1 MNNVVLAKD
10 NGETLSEH
18 TLRCFQV
25 ADILLD
31 KLPFADSMIETLR
44 NDLKI
49 ALAVHDVGK
58 AATGFQKVL
67 RKEVEKWGHRHEII
81 SAAFASSLSVKDEV
95 LLAVI
100 THHKPLPADG
110 ISANKGCLPDEEIPI
125 GTELTPIWNQIAKE
139 WEQNISAFQVE
150 WEKITATMQ
159 RNDLNKILKLSP
171 LSMDKSWLRRS
182 KQARRVPFERR
193 LYASILRG
201 ILISSDHLASNTTI
215 SIESMPRHIPIL
227 KDYSLV
233 NQSLR
238 DFQKRAGDVK
248 GHLILRA
255 PTGSGKTLAALLWA
269 QRNQKKNGR
278 LFYVLPNIASINAMY
293 ERLRDNFGDNVGL
306 LHSRAASSLY
316 SIFESDNNSSSKLQ
330 NQRIATI
337 FSHLAREMWFPIRVC
352 TPHQILRYSLHGKG
366 WETMLSEFPNS
377 CFIFDEVHA
386 YDPTIT
392 GLTVATAK
400 YLTKQDAS
408 CLFLSATMPAFL
420 RKILEKELAP
430 ISFLEPSDDP
440 SDQQIINQKR
450 HAVEI
455 IDGNIISNIDLII
468 KEAEK
473 AHSTLVI
480 CNHVPTAQ
488 KVYEEIKRRIGGA
501 VLLHSRFCK
510 RDRNKIEQQIIQS
523 LPKVLVSTQ
532 VVEVSLDID
541 FEQGFSEPAPVD
553 ALVQRFGRINR
564 RGKRPPATIR
574 IFNKQLHGYDIYD
587 KVLVNKSLQEFS
599 SLVNPL
605 GEQDLVQAADRVYED
620 GYSEDAKSMYEQA
633 LNHDLIREF
642 EKNLVAG
649 VHYEWVEEVIDRS
662 DGTVELLPS
671 SLLGEYTD
679 LENKGLRIEA
689 DSLLVPV
696 RVRRAHA
703 LSKYLD
709 KLHDPWIIKMPY
721 SATTGLQLDVDE
733 IES

>member
-1 MNNVVLAKD
+1 MNNVILAKD

-150 WEKITATMQ
+150 WKKITATMQ

-238 DFQKRAGDVK
+238 DFQKRAGDMK

-408 CLFLSATMPAFL
+408 CLFLSATMPSFL

>member
-1 MNNVVLAKD
+1 
-10 NGETLSEH
+10 
-18 TLRCFQV
+18 
-25 ADILLD
+25 
-31 KLPFADSMIETLR
+31 MIETLR

-150 WEKITATMQ
+150 WKKITATMQ

-238 DFQKRAGDVK
+238 DFQKRAGDMK

-408 CLFLSATMPAFL
+408 CLFLSATMPSFL

-532 VVEVSLDID
+532 VIEVSLDID

-605 GEQDLVQAADRVYED
+605 SEQDLVQAADRVYED

>member
-1 MNNVVLAKD
+1 
-10 NGETLSEH
+10 
-18 TLRCFQV
+18 
-25 ADILLD
+25 
-31 KLPFADSMIETLR
+31 MIETLR

-408 CLFLSATMPAFL
+408 CLFLSATMPSFL